1 MNEPGNLPVN
11 QAQIDSRKNLFY
23 LLQTLSKQNGPE
35 GSKSREEFPTTGEQ
49 IETYKSR
56 NGMV

>member
-1 MNEPGNLPVN
+1 MNDPGNLPVN

-23 LLQTLSKQNGPE
+23 LLQTLSKQAGPE
-35 GSKSREEFPTTGEQ
+35 GSKSREESPSTNEQ
-49 IETYKSR
+49 IETYTDR